1 MRSTSGCCSTN
12 CIVSRPSDASKI
24 AASPFPGAI
33 LGKEREETARG
44 RCAYYLFQRTRRLH
58 RWPAGWEGPHMN
70 TRRLSQGGLR
80 RGRLAA
86 MLSAALIAVAGFS
99 SGAAAQMLT
108 TLYTFTGGSDGGNP
122 YAGLIAD
129 AAGNLYGTTYGG
141 GATASCDAPYGCGTV
156 FKLAPSGILTVLY
169 SFTGSSDGAYPF
181 GALVADAA
189 GNLYGTNT
197 LGGAT
202 ASCNPPSGCGT
213 VFELVPSGS
222 LTGLH
227 SFTGFFGIDGTSPYT
242 GLIADPTAHLLGT
255 T

>member
-129 AAGNLYGTTYGG
+129 AAGNLYGTTYGSVNG
-141 GATASCDAPYGCGTV
+141 GGPSRYGTV
-156 FKLAPSGILTVLY
+156 FELTPSGTFTVLY
-169 SFTGSSDGAYPF
+169 SFTGGSDGANPRA
-181 GALVADAA
+181 GLIADAA
-189 GNLYGTNT
+189 GNLYGTT
-197 LGGAT
+197 IYGGAPGNGT
-202 ASCNPPSGCGT
+202 EPPPFGPPFHLHPPGPPTPLLFPTHLPPLPPPLPHSS
-213 VFELVPSGS
+213 PS
-222 LTGLH
+222 
-227 SFTGFFGIDGTSPYT
+227 P
-242 GLIADPTAHLLGT
+242 
-255 T
+255 

>member
-108 TLYTFTGGSDGGNP
+108 TLYTFTGGSDGGKP

-129 AAGNLYGTTYGG
+129 AAGNLYGTTYGSVNG
-141 GATASCDAPYGCGTV
+141 GGGPSRYGTV
-156 FKLAPSGILTVLY
+156 FELTPSGTFTVLY
-169 SFTGSSDGAYPF
+169 SFTGGSDGA
-181 GALVADAA
+181 
-189 GNLYGTNT
+189 
-197 LGGAT
+197 
-202 ASCNPPSGCGT
+202 NPRA
-213 VFELVPSGS
+213 
-222 LTGLH
+222 
-227 SFTGFFGIDGTSPYT
+227 
-242 GLIADPTAHLLGT
+242 GLIADGAGEPHGRDQWRGRPPHFCTPKECGPGVLAEAAGVVAPL
-255 T
+255 